1 MPIRLLVIII
11 TMLLPLIGCE
21 QQQQSS
27 PKRSGKVVKIGVI
40 APFSGPYKGW
50 GESSV
55 QGVKTAL
62 ALKPYLLNGDQVELI
77 LEDDQNDSEITR
89 KSLHKLAAEDKVA
102 AIMIFS
108 SSAVVLEIV
117 DEVEKYK
124 IPVFALIATHPE
136 ITSGKWVTQ
145 FAVDDKLQGT
155 IAALYVIDE
164 LLIEHAGVVVNEDD
178 PHSLW
183 LADEFSRKFKEA
195 GGRINRVA
203 INDSFTD
210 FSKFVSGF
218 RGSGLKFLYLPLNA
232 EQVVLIE
239 EEMSTMAWKPKVMV
253 SDGLLSRIQLEFADK
268 IDIVNGMLAPEVYSS
283 SLPRTEYG
291 RNVRSI
297 FNKKFDDVGT
307 VFTGLGCEGTSVLL
321 GAIDRCED
329 SSDRPCINQML
340 RSTNGFDGIFGKLY
354 IGANGKTERPV
365 FINMINGDELN
376 LVVKIY

>member
-1 MPIRLLVIII
+1 
-11 TMLLPLIGCE
+11 MLLPLAGCE
-21 QQQQSS
+21 QQQQ
-27 PKRSGKVVKIGVI
+27 PTPQRSGKVVKIGVI
-40 APFSGPYKGW
+40 APFSGPNKGW
-50 GESSV
+50 GESSI

-62 ALKPYLLNGDQVELI
+62 ALQPYLSNGDQVELI
-77 LEDDQNDSEITR
+77 LEDDQNDSEISR

-117 DEVEKYK
+117 DEIEKYE
-124 IPVFALIATHPE
+124 IPVLALIATHPE
-136 ITSGKWVTQ
+136 ITSGEWVTQ

-155 IAALYVIDE
+155 IAALYVIDD
-164 LLIEHAGVVVNEDD
+164 LLIEHAGVVVNEGD
-178 PHSLW
+178 PHSLF
-183 LADEFSRKFKEA
+183 LADEFSRKFEEA

-203 INDSFTD
+203 INDSFKD
-210 FSKFVSGF
+210 FPKIVGGF
-218 RGSGLKFLYLPLNA
+218 RGSGIDFLYLPLDA
-232 EQVVLIE
+232 DHVVLIE
-239 EEMSTMAWKPKVMV
+239 QEMSKMGWNPQVMV

-291 RNVRSI
+291 RKVRSI
-297 FNKKFDDVGT
+297 FEQKFDDVGT

-329 SSDRPCINQML
+329 SRDRSCINQML
-340 RSTNGFDGIFGKLY
+340 RSTSGFDGMFGKLY

-365 FINMINGDELN
+365 FINMINGDELK